1 MKFLIVVKQ
10 KKNVDTFLDTIRA
23 LVGRGHTVTLAVQE
37 RHDTRVEQLAADL
50 VSTSFSLTPG
60 PMVRTD
66 PWAETAPLLRS
77 LADCLHYQQP
87 RLHGAQKLQART
99 IDKLREELRLR
110 VDDRH
115 AAEVL
120 RQVPQ
125 EQIDRLRAI
134 LGLAEQH
141 LPTDPLYDT
150 FLHEQRPDVLL
161 LSPLVHFGSAQADL
175 VASAKRQRIP
185 VGMLLFSWDN
195 LSTKGRL
202 HRTPDWMF
210 VWNERQRAEAAE
222 LHGFPEDRVVV
233 VGAPRFD
240 SFFSLRQLMTAEQFL
255 EPLGLDPSAPTLLY
269 VCSSPFVSAGELAFV
284 HKWLGALR
292 ASPGKARTANVI
304 VRPHPDIA
312 LLGPDVPVEQ
322 FRWPAAKGMQGLVSR
337 PFDDARAVVMRTSDR
352 AMQGLHECILHSAA
366 VVGLNTSAELEA
378 AIVGRPVYTVL
389 AGDADADGQSSTLH
403 FHYLLERE
411 GGFVRAANGLEAHV
425 AQLDAELAAPSDPAA
440 IRRFVGDFLRPH
452 GIDWPVSPLLAE
464 ELERT
469 FAGTAGAAADSAF
482 KQTLPGKRA
491 PRDPTRTTM
500 KNPTSTRTSSPP
512 SGRVHPSRCSSA
524 RTATAF
530 RWSCPRTASRIASTR
545 ASCAGS
551 SIRVGIGDVVYDLAA
566 GAGLYTVI
574 AARHRGATVVA
585 FEPGYAAYKD
595 LCDNLLL
602 NGCDGAVAPL
612 PVALADFEGFGRLKF
627 PLGHPGQSR
636 HAVHAE
642 PWKPRRPAGEG
653 RPLVQPVC
661 ATSLDRAVERYEL
674 PPANHLRIGNLA
686 SVRAVIDGAAATLA
700 LRSLRTVFITMLD
713 ADREWAT
720 GRLAGQGFSEAMS
733 KPLRRGRTHAIF
745 ARPA

>member
-23 LVGRGHTVTLAVQE
+23 LIGRGHTVTLAVQE
-37 RHDTRVEQLAADL
+37 RLETRVEQLAADL
-50 VSTSFSLTPG
+50 ASTSFSLTPG

-66 PWAETAPLLRS
+66 PWGETAPLLRS

-120 RQVPQ
+120 RQVPH

-210 VWNERQRAEAAE
+210 VWNERQRAEAAA

-389 AGDADADGQSSTLH
+389 AGDDADGQSSTLH

-411 GGFVRAANGLEAHV
+411 GGFVRPANGLDAHV
-425 AQLDAELAAPSDPAA
+425 SQLDAELASPSDPAA

-452 GIDWPVSPLLAE
+452 GIDRPVSPLLAE

-469 FAGTAGAAADSAF
+469 FAGTA
-482 KQTLPGKRA
+482 
-491 PRDPTRTTM
+491 
-500 KNPTSTRTSSPP
+500 
-512 SGRVHPSRCSSA
+512 
-524 RTATAF
+524 ATAAKALQANTAGPASAENPDPHDYEEPDVDEDVVAAVRARPSVAVQF
-530 RWSCPRTASRIASTR
+530 GKNGHGIQMVVPEGGEPYRLDKSVVRWIVD
-545 ASCAGS
+545 
-551 SIRVGIGDVVYDLAA
+551 RVGIGDVVYDLAA

-700 LRSLRTVFITMLD
+700 LGSLRTVFVTMLD

-720 GRLAGQGFSEAMS
+720 GRLVGQGFSEAMS

>member
-37 RHDTRVEQLAADL
+37 RHETRVEQLAADL

-115 AAEVL
+115 AAETL

-150 FLHEQRPDVLL
+150 FLHEERPDVLL

-389 AGDADADGQSSTLH
+389 AGADADGQSSTLH

-411 GGFVRAANGLEAHV
+411 GGFVRPANGLDAHV
-425 AQLDAELAAPSDPAA
+425 SQLDAELAAPSDPAA
-440 IRRFVGDFLRPH
+440 IRRFVADFLRPH
-452 GIDWPVSPLLAE
+452 GIDRPVSPLLAE

-469 FAGTAGAAADSAF
+469 FAGTAGAAAEALQANTVREASGTAHDSHDDEEPDVDEDFVAAVRARPSVAVQF
-482 KQTLPGKRA
+482 GKNGHGIQMVVPEDGEPYRL
-491 PRDPTRTTM
+491 D
-500 KNPTSTRTSSPP
+500 KS
-512 SGRVHPSRCSSA
+512 VV
-524 RTATAF
+524 
-530 RWSCPRTASRIASTR
+530 RWIVD
-545 ASCAGS
+545 
-551 SIRVGIGDVVYDLAA
+551 RVGIGDVVYDLAA

-627 PLGHPGQSR
+627 PLGHPGRSR

-686 SVRAVIDGAAATLA
+686 SVRAVIAGATATLA
-700 LRSLRTVFITMLD
+700 LRSLRTVFVTMLD
-713 ADREWAT
+713 ADRDWAT
-720 GRLAGQGFSEAMS
+720 GRLASQGFSEAMS

>member
-37 RHDTRVEQLAADL
+37 RHDTRVEELAADL
-50 VSTSFSLTPG
+50 VSDSFSLRPG
-60 PMVRTD
+60 PTVRTD

-120 RQVPQ
+120 RQLPQ

-134 LGLAEQH
+134 LELAEQH
-141 LPTDPLYDT
+141 LPTDRLYDD
-150 FLHEQRPDVLL
+150 FLREERPDVLL
-161 LSPLVHFGSAQADL
+161 LSPVVHFGSAQADL
-175 VASAKRQRIP
+175 VASAKRLRIP

-210 VWNERQRAEAAE
+210 VWNERQRAEAAA

-240 SFFSLRQLMTAEQFL
+240 SFFSLRQLMTPEQFL
-255 EPLGLDPSAPTLLY
+255 APLGLDPSAPTLLY

-284 HKWLGALR
+284 HKWLRALR
-292 ASPGKARTANVI
+292 AAPGKARAANVI

-322 FRWPAAKGMQGLVSR
+322 FRWPAARGMQGLVSR
-337 PFDDARAVVMRTSDR
+337 PFDDPRAVVLRTSDR
-352 AMQGLHECILHSAA
+352 AMQGLHECIVHSAA

-389 AGDADADGQSSTLH
+389 AGDADADGQSGTLH

-411 GGFVRAANGLEAHV
+411 GGFVRAANGLDAHID
-425 AQLDAELAAPSDPAA
+425 QLDAELAAPSDPAA

-452 GIDWPVSPLLAE
+452 GIDRPVSSLLAE
-464 ELERT
+464 QLERT
-469 FAGTAGAAADSAF
+469 FAGTAGA
-482 KQTLPGKRA
+482 
-491 PRDPTRTTM
+491 
-500 KNPTSTRTSSPP
+500 
-512 SGRVHPSRCSSA
+512 VA
-524 RTATAF
+524 RT
-530 RWSCPRTASRIASTR
+530 RRRDRRCQRRR
-545 ASCAGS
+545 
-551 SIRVGIGDVVYDLAA
+551 RR
-566 GAGLYTVI
+566 
-574 AARHRGATVVA
+574 RHRRCRT
-585 FEPGYAAYKD
+585 
-595 LCDNLLL
+595 
-602 NGCDGAVAPL
+602 
-612 PVALADFEGFGRLKF
+612 
-627 PLGHPGQSR
+627 
-636 HAVHAE
+636 
-642 PWKPRRPAGEG
+642 RR
-653 RPLVQPVC
+653 R
-661 ATSLDRAVERYEL
+661 
-674 PPANHLRIGNLA
+674 
-686 SVRAVIDGAAATLA
+686 
-700 LRSLRTVFITMLD
+700 
-713 ADREWAT
+713 
-720 GRLAGQGFSEAMS
+720 
-733 KPLRRGRTHAIF
+733 RRGRLRFHGSGTSIRRGAVRQERRRHPDGRAGGRG
-745 ARPA
+745 AVSPRQERRAVDRRSRRHRRRGLRPGGGRRTLHGHRGPPSRRDSRRLRAWIRRLQGPVRQPAAQRV